1 MASILII
8 YNEIPNE
15 RLNGGTIRVFYLLKE
30 LSRYHD
36 ITLLTIPTSR
46 NKKPD
51 TRYLK
56 FCKEVI
62 LAPRFV
68 EEFLRLSPLEFFRF
82 IWNNF
87 YYHCQLRFSSK
98 PEIVRKHFLQVYC
111 LKRELKKI
119 LKKNSFN
126 YVQVEYAY
134 LGEVLSD
141 LNGQFK
147 KVLDLHEVYD
157 WTSCLAPRYD
167 IALSCS
173 KKDVYRLKKM
183 DFKKVLLIANGVDT
197 KTSKQLAISRKAKR
211 LLFVGDLMYG
221 PNKQAVRYF
230 LHSIYPLLKKPI
242 PLNIIGR
249 YNRKDFKN
257 ELNIPGANF
266 HGFLPKVDSYF
277 QNAVF
282 ICPILEGGGT
292 RIKIL
297 TAFLKGAPVVS
308 TVKGAE
314 GIKCT
319 NGKDIIIT
327 SSAGQ
332 FAKEIDFLL
341 NNVKRYNQIRNA
353 GRDLVN
359 RNYDWSKTILHYAK
373 NL

>member
-15 RLNGGTIRVFYLLKE
+15 RHNGGTIRVFYLLKE

-46 NKKPD
+46 SEKPA
-51 TRYLK
+51 TGYLK
-56 FCKEVI
+56 FCREVI
-62 LAPRFV
+62 LAPSFV

-87 YYHCQLRFSSK
+87 YYLCQLRFSSK
-98 PEIVRKHFLQVYC
+98 PEMVRKHFLQVYC
-111 LKRELKKI
+111 LKRELKNI
-119 LKKNSFN
+119 LKKKSFN
-126 YVQVEYAY
+126 YIQVEYAY
-134 LGEVLSD
+134 LGEVLSGI
-141 LNGQFK
+141 NGQYGKIIDF
-147 KVLDLHEVYD
+147 HEVYD
-157 WTSCLAPRYD
+157 WTSYLAPVYD

-183 DFKKVLLIANGVDT
+183 DFKKVLLVANGVDT
-197 KTSKQLAISRKAKR
+197 KTTKPLTFSKEAKR

-221 PNKQAVRYF
+221 PNKQAIRYF
-230 LHSIYPLLKKPI
+230 LHNIYPLLEKPI

-249 YNRKDFKN
+249 YDQNDFKN
-257 ELNIPGANF
+257 ELNMPGAKF
-266 HGFLPKVDSYF
+266 HGFLPAIDSYF

-308 TVKGAE
+308 TAKGAE
-314 GIKCT
+314 GIECT
-319 NGKDIIIT
+319 DGKDIIIT
-327 SSAGQ
+327 NSAKQ
-332 FAKEIDFLL
+332 FAKEIGLLL
-341 NNVKRYNQIRNA
+341 NDVKRYNQVRNA
-353 GRDLVN
+353 GRDLVDK
-359 RNYDWSKTILHYAK
+359 NYDWRKTILNYAK